1 MKKIDYLLFL
11 GNKIDTGSSYQ
22 QIPLSAEDNVFAAE
36 EDEVGNEQNGDNV
49 INAEDI
55 EFGDDDGSNNAN
67 ETTNVGQGSL
77 ERTTLLY

>member
-1 MKKIDYLLFL
+1 MFL
-11 GNKIDTGSSYQ
+11 SNKIDTGSSYQ
-22 QIPLSAEDNVFAAE
+22 QIPLSAKDNVCAAE

>member
-1 MKKIDYLLFL
+1 MSLQLMKKF
-11 GNKIDTGSSYQ
+11 GND
-22 QIPLSAEDNVFAAE
+22 V
-36 EDEVGNEQNGDNV
+36 QNGDNV

-77 ERTTLLY
+77 ERTPLLY